1 MPENAGLITK
11 ARDLVD
17 ANYVATRQQ
26 FQGIIYEDVNT
37 GSPNENL
44 LVYPR
49 NYTLQAISVQNN
61 RVGSSGSGV
70 ISILF
75 GSGASFV
82 AVPGLSSRT
91 VTTTNTVYNVTGSG
105 QLVTTSQQL
114 QVQFVSVT
122 SGPINVAIYFY
133 FSEQFVL

>member
-1 MPENAGLITK
+1 VPENAGLITK
-11 ARDLVD
+11 ARDFVD

-26 FQGIIYEDVNT
+26 FQGIIFENVNT
-37 GSPNENL
+37 GSPNQNL

-49 NYTLQAISVQNN
+49 NFTLQAVSVQNN
-61 RVGSSGSGV
+61 RVNSSGSGV

-82 AVPGLSSRT
+82 TVPGLSSRS
-91 VTTTNTVYNVTGSG
+91 VTATNAVYNVTGSG
-105 QLVTTSQQL
+105 QLITTSQQL

-122 SGPINVAIYFY
+122 NGPIDVAIYFY